1 MSDEMTT
8 TQYDSIKVRADNSG
22 YKNPLLAGSPLIAL
36 GTLRLGLR
44 LAAGRGTSPGAGW
57 AGLVVGILAV
67 VVPVVWFAGA
77 LALRR
82 ARAGILLEDGVLSVS
97 DRRGRLVLNTLEA
110 DVTGLY
116 KVRIP
121 VDGAH
126 KDRVVITSV
135 EDKPLVLDTRLWEQE
150 PLRRLFA
157 QLTAPP
163 TQAPVTDLGRVSWS
177 GFRSRFPG
185 AKVPWRQVHYGW
197 FATFVTIL
205 VLAYIVF
212 FVELS
217 YFV

>member
-1 MSDEMTT
+1 MSEEMTT
-8 TQYDSIKVRADNSG
+8 SQYGSIKVGADNSV
-22 YKNPLLAGSPLIAL
+22 YKSPLLKGAPLIVL

-44 LAAGRGTSPGAGW
+44 MAVGRGSSAGAGW

-67 VVPVVWFAGA
+67 VVPVVWFAGG

-82 ARAGILLEDGVLSVS
+82 AKAAIVLEDGVLRVR
-97 DRRGRLVLNTLEA
+97 DRWGRLVLSTLES
-110 DVTGLY
+110 DVTGLH

-126 KDRVVITSV
+126 KDRVVITSL
-135 EDKPLVLDTRLWEQE
+135 EDTPLVLDTRLWERE
-150 PLRRLFA
+150 PLQRLFG

-163 TQAPVTDLGRVSWS
+163 AQAPVRDQGRVSWS
-177 GFRSRFPG
+177 VFRTRFPG

-197 FATFVTIL
+197 FTTFVVIL
-205 VLAYIVF
+205 GIAYIVF
-212 FVELS
+212 FVNLS